1 MKVPDPS
8 LRQRLVAA
16 VAVASAEQ
24 DGAVAATL
32 AASALDAGDE
42 QDRAAVSIVQ
52 RWAQNS
58 PQAAASWVSQ
68 SPDIPSRDAAVQ
80 NLPALWIAHD
90 AEAAGNWLRELPA
103 GPLRDV
109 GIAAHARALADR
121 DRTPAVVAPAGGM

>member
-16 VAVASAEQ
+16 VAVASAER

-52 RWAQNS
+52 RWAQHS
-58 PQAAASWVSQ
+58 PQAAASWASQ
-68 SPDIPSRDAAVQ
+68 FPDIPSRDAAVQ

-90 AEAAGNWLRELPA
+90 AEAAGNLAARTARRSPA
-103 GPLRDV
+103 
-109 GIAAHARALADR
+109 
-121 DRTPAVVAPAGGM
+121 